1 MKTHIESINTVSKK
15 VTVTFEKD
23 MCKDVRLTVLK
34 KAQKDAAL
42 PGFRKGKVPL
52 ELLEQRYAEALLQEF
67 RQELVVKA
75 LEHLKQSDK
84 MDVVAVVKSDF
95 SDKDKGQELHLEV
108 ELAPEIALPD
118 YKSFQL
124 DKADFEVSEAE
135 VNDFIER
142 LQKQQASYEV
152 VEREAQSKD
161 YVKLSYEGFV
171 DDQPIDSY
179 QGLPHLWAKQK
190 MTWEEVDAQ
199 ETPGIPEIVKGIK
212 GLKAGDKK
220 EIKVQLPATFAV
232 KELQKKKAV
241 YKVEIL
247 EVREV
252 KLPALDEEF
261 FKKLQVK
268 DKAELET
275 FAKKTLSNRKEQEY
289 AAQQKQ
295 RISEFLIQSVTCE
308 MPSSWVRSE
317 TNKVLQEMV
326 NLFSSHGIKQG
337 MLEEQK
343 EALVERARTVACDR
357 IKLNLCF
364 EKIFSAEKLKVD
376 ARDIELVLVQEAA
389 QRHITPQKL
398 LQLVQKDERERNAI
412 QNKAFQAKMINWLF
426 DTLRETSKK

>member
-1 MKTHIESINTVSKK
+1 
-15 VTVTFEKD
+15 
-23 MCKDVRLTVLK
+23 
-34 KAQKDAAL
+34 
-42 PGFRKGKVPL
+42 
-52 ELLEQRYAEALLQEF
+52 
-67 RQELVVKA
+67 
-75 LEHLKQSDK
+75 
-84 MDVVAVVKSDF
+84 
-95 SDKDKGQELHLEV
+95 
-108 ELAPEIALPD
+108 
-118 YKSFQL
+118 
-124 DKADFEVSEAE
+124 
-135 VNDFIER
+135 
-142 LQKQQASYEV
+142 
-152 VEREAQSKD
+152 
-161 YVKLSYEGFV
+161 
-171 DDQPIDSY
+171 
-179 QGLPHLWAKQK
+179 

-252 KLPALDEEF
+252 KLPALDDEF
-261 FKKLQVK
+261 FKKFQVK
-268 DKAELET
+268 DKSELEA

-295 RISEFLIQSVTCE
+295 RISEFLIQSVMCE

-317 TNKVLQEMV
+317 SHKVLQEMV

-337 MLEEQK
+337 ILEEQK
-343 EALVERARTVACDR
+343 ESLVDRARTVACDR

-364 EKIFSAEKLKVD
+364 EKIFSEENLKVD

-389 QRHITPQKL
+389 QRHVTPQKL
-398 LQLVQKDERERNAI
+398 LQIVQKDERERNAI